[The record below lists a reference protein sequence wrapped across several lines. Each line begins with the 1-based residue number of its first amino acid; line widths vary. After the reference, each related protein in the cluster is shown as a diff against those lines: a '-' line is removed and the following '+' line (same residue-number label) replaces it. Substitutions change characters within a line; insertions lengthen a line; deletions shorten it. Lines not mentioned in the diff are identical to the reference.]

1 MQPLTH
7 VFFDIGGVLG
17 TNGWDSEQR
26 AAAAARYDLGPEF
39 EGRHK
44 EIAGDWEL
52 GRISTQEYL
61 DIAVFYEPRAFTRE
75 AFYTCM
81 LEQSRPFP
89 ETIALARRVA
99 SAGTVR
105 LFTLNNE
112 SSELNQHRIEAF
124 GIRDLFDAF
133 LSSCWLGLRK
143 PTGRFFDAALAIAQA
158 PPERSLFI
166 DDRPQNLAPAEA
178 RGMRTI
184 HYTSPERL
192 EAALAAAGLLPAG
205 GARR

>member
-26 AAAAARYDLGPEF
+26 ATAAARYDLGPEF

-52 GRISTQEYL
+52 GRISADEYL
-61 DIAVFYEPRAFTRE
+61 DIAVFYEPRPFSRE
-75 AFYTCM
+75 DFLACM
-81 LEQSRPFP
+81 RDQSRPFP
-89 ETIALARRVA
+89 ESIALARRLA
-99 SAGTVR
+99 DSGRVR

-112 SSELNQHRIEAF
+112 SAELNQYRIEKF
-124 GIRDLFDAF
+124 GLQGIFDAF
-133 LSSCWLGLRK
+133 LSSCWLGVRK
-143 PTGRFFDAALAIAQA
+143 PTQRIYTAALAIAQA

-166 DDRPQNLAPAEA
+166 DDRPQNLAPAAA
-178 RGMRTI
+178 RGMQTLL
-184 HYTSPERL
+184 YENPAQL
-192 EAALAAAGLLPAG
+192 EAALAQSGLL
-205 GARR
+205 

>member
-26 AAAAARYDLGPEF
+26 ATAAARYDLGPEF

-52 GRISTQEYL
+52 GRISADEYL
-61 DIAVFYEPRAFTRE
+61 DIAVFYEPRPFSRE
-75 AFYTCM
+75 DFLACM
-81 LEQSRPFP
+81 RDQSRPFP
-89 ETIALARRVA
+89 ESIALARRLA
-99 SAGTVR
+99 DGGRVR

-112 SSELNQHRIEAF
+112 SAELNQYRIEKF
-124 GIRDLFDAF
+124 GLQGIFDAF
-133 LSSCWLGLRK
+133 LSSCWLGVRK
-143 PTGRFFDAALAIAQA
+143 PTQRIYTAALAIAQA

-166 DDRPQNLAPAEA
+166 DDRPQNLAPAAA
-178 RGMRTI
+178 RGMQTLL
-184 HYTSPERL
+184 YENPAQL
-192 EAALAAAGLLPAG
+192 EAALAQSGLL
-205 GARR
+205 